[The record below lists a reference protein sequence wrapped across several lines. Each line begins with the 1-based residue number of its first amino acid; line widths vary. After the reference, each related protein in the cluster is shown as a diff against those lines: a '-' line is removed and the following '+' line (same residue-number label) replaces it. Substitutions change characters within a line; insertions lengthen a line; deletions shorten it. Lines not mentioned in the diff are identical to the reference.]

1 MITLKQAVEVLD
13 AQVASGENLLNR
25 EVKMACGSDMMSDVL
40 AYAKNKAVLL
50 TGLLNIQ
57 VVRTA
62 DVSDIA
68 AIILFVTS
76 ILKAMFSWPPRERI
90 SPLFTRSAPCSK
102 LVAVSTVWDCEAAPR
117 RMRRVADVEKEY
129 PVVKDDFERAGA
141 ASISIKEMLQQLG
154 LSPELVRRVA
164 IGTYEGEINC
174 LIHGGGGKVLAD
186 FRRKPLL

>member
-1 MITLKQAVEVLD
+1 MP
-13 AQVASGENLLNR
+13 SGQWGKSPEPGS
-25 EVKMACGSDMMSDVL
+25 KMACGSDMMSDVL

-68 AIILFVTS
+68 AIIFVRDKHPES
-76 ILKAMFSWPPRERI
+76 DVLMAAKRKDIPRSLHEVHHVRSLWP
-90 SPLFTRSAPCSK
+90 SLQSG
-102 LVAVSTVWDCEAAPR
+102 DCEAAPR

-164 IGTYEGEINC
+164 IGTYEGESI
-174 LIHGGGGKVLAD
+174 V
-186 FRRKPLL
+186 

>member
-90 SPLFTRSAPCSK
+90 SPFFTRSAPCSK

-117 RMRRVADVEKEY
+117 RMRRVADVE
-129 PVVKDDFERAGA
+129 RN
-141 ASISIKEMLQQLG
+141 I
-154 LSPELVRRVA
+154 
-164 IGTYEGEINC
+164 
-174 LIHGGGGKVLAD
+174 
-186 FRRKPLL
+186 LL

>member
-1 MITLKQAVEVLD
+1 MSAI
-13 AQVASGENLLNR
+13 LLP
-25 EVKMACGSDMMSDVL
+25 L
-40 AYAKNKAVLL
+40 F
-50 TGLLNIQ
+50 
-57 VVRTA
+57 
-62 DVSDIA
+62 
-68 AIILFVTS
+68 LFVTS

-90 SPLFTRSAPCSK
+90 SPFFTRSAPCSK

-186 FRRKPLL
+186 FSPKAITVRVIDHGPGIPCLLYTSPSPRD